1 MILLRSWSG
10 VRIPLRVLGCYNNR
24 FENTYKENKQMPNL
38 SVAVAAASLSS
49 TNSAA
54 SDLLL
59 NLDAAETSAQVNEA
73 LEAYDSAV
81 ASSN

>member
-1 MILLRSWSG
+1 L
-10 VRIPLRVLGCYNNR
+10 VAYAAVLKNLQR
-24 FENTYKENKQMPNL
+24 NKQMPNL

-73 LEAYDSAV
+73 LDAYDSAV

>member
-1 MILLRSWSG
+1 
-10 VRIPLRVLGCYNNR
+10 
-24 FENTYKENKQMPNL
+24 MPNL

-73 LEAYDSAV
+73 LDAYDSAV